1 MRRDLLSFCLIAAL
15 LVLSACAPEPV
26 PEPEPAAEPEPVA
39 AAEPAAADPS
49 GTWTGDW
56 GPSPDDRN
64 DVTLEMTW
72 DGMSLMGIINPDTAP
87 VEIANATFDPATGA
101 ITMEADVDAN
111 GTTVHYMIE
120 GQLDGDSMT
129 GSWSHDDREGDFSI
143 TRSE

>member
-15 LVLSACAPEPV
+15 LVLSACAPEPAS
-26 PEPEPAAEPEPVA
+26 EPEPAAEPEPVA

-111 GTTVHYMIE
+111 GTAVHYMIE
-120 GQLDGDSMT
+120 GQVDGDSMT